1 MTKKVIS
8 AMALCLLAA
17 SAWAQEETPIPEGEK
32 VVITGQRPGP
42 GLWKVS
48 KGEHVMY
55 VFGDYAPLPVKM
67 DWRSNE
73 VESIIAKSQE
83 YLPRPTFGISVG
95 LWSGLTMLPF
105 AIGVKDNPNG
115 GKLIDVL
122 PAETYDRWQTL
133 KAKYIGRNDSIERE
147 RPMFVADTLY
157 QQGLEK
163 NGLTMRTGVYSTLD
177 KLVKQYKLKI
187 TSSKVETELDSPR
200 QALRAFKNSPGT
212 DVLCFARTVERLE
225 SDLDAMR
232 VRANAWAVG
241 DMSKITSLSFADREA
256 ACTDAVLNN
265 DAFKANEKLAQVR
278 ETMRKNWLANAER
291 ALEANTSTF
300 AVLSLAQLLDP
311 KGPLAELQAK
321 GYKVEAPE

>member
-1 MTKKVIS
+1 MTKKVLS
-8 AMALCLLAA
+8 ALAFSLLAA
-17 SAWAQEETPIPEGEK
+17 SAWAQEEAQAPEGDT

-55 VFGDYAPLPVKM
+55 VFGDYAPLPIKM

-73 VESIIAKSQE
+73 VEAIIAKSQE
-83 YLPRPTFGISVG
+83 YLPRPSFGISVG
-95 LWSGLTMLPF
+95 WWGGIKMLPF
-105 AIGVKDNPNG
+105 AIGFKNNPDG

-122 PAETYDRWQTL
+122 PADTYDRWQAL
-133 KAKYIGRNDSIERE
+133 KTKYIGKNDSIERE

-163 NGLTMRTGVYSTLD
+163 NGLTMRTDVYSKLD
-177 KLVKQYKLKI
+177 KMAKQYKVKI
-187 TSSKVETELDSPR
+187 TSSNATTELESPTE
-200 QALRAFKNSPGT
+200 ALRAFKNSPGT

-241 DMSKITSLSFADREA
+241 DMSKISSLSFADREA

-265 DAFKANEKLAQVR
+265 DAFKSNEKLKQVK
-278 ETMRKNWLANAER
+278 ETMQKNWLANAER

-300 AVLSLAQLLDP
+300 AVLPLARLLDP

>member
-1 MTKKVIS
+1 MTKKAIS
-8 AMALCLLAA
+8 ALALCLLAA
-17 SAWAQEETPIPEGEK
+17 SAWAQEEAQAPEGEK

-83 YLPRPTFGISVG
+83 YLPKPSFGISVG
-95 LWSGLTMLPF
+95 WWGGIKMLPF
-105 AIGVKDNPNG
+105 AIGAKDNPNG

-122 PAETYDRWQTL
+122 PAETYDRWQAL
-133 KAKYIGRNDSIERE
+133 KTKYIGKNDGIERE

-157 QQGLEK
+157 RQGLEK
-163 NGLTMRTGVYSTLD
+163 NGLTMRTGVYSKLD
-177 KLVKQYKLKI
+177 QLVKQYKVKV
-187 TSSKVETELDSPR
+187 TPSNVETELESPS

-241 DMSKITSLSFADREA
+241 DMTKITSLSFVDREA
-256 ACTDAVLNN
+256 ACTDAILNN
-265 DAFKANEKLAQVR
+265 DAFKANEKLKQAK

-291 ALEANTSTF
+291 ALEANSSTF
-300 AVLSLAQLLDP
+300 AVLSLAQLLDQE
-311 KGPLAELQAK
+311 GPLAELQAK

>member
-1 MTKKVIS
+1 MTKKVLS
-8 AMALCLLAA
+8 AVAFSLLAA
-17 SAWAQEETPIPEGEK
+17 SAWAQEEAQVPEGEQ

-83 YLPRPTFGISVG
+83 YLPKPSFGISVG
-95 LWSGLTMLPF
+95 WWGGIKMLPF
-105 AIGVKDNPNG
+105 VVGIKNNPDG

-122 PAETYDRWQTL
+122 PADTYDRWQTL
-133 KAKYIGRNDSIERE
+133 KTKYIGKNDGIERE

-157 QQGLEK
+157 RQGLEK
-163 NGLTMRTGVYSTLD
+163 NGLTMGTDVYSKVD
-177 KLVKQYKLKI
+177 KLVKLYKVKI
-187 TSSKVETELDSPR
+187 TSSNVHTELESPS

-265 DAFKANEKLAQVR
+265 DAFKSNENLKQAK

-300 AVLSLAQLLDP
+300 AVLPLAQLLDP

-321 GYKVEAPE
+321 GYQVESPE